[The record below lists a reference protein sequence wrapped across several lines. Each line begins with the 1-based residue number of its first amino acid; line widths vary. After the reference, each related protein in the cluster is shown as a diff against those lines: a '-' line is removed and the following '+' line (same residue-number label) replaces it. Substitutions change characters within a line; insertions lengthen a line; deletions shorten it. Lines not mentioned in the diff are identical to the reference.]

1 MISPTELRLGNIV
14 LFDGTPAVVKA
25 VTEHS
30 VFLEGCL
37 ADSGVDGYQ
46 SVSVDD
52 DRLQPV
58 PLSDTLF
65 AIIGKYRMDDE
76 FGVQY
81 QYYQNRSTYT
91 VREDEE
97 GYYIGLYTKD
107 APIHVTPNHFH
118 SLHELQNIHFTQYG
132 EEMEINLKW
141 LKRFFSSS
149 QNAQK

>member
-1 MISPTELRLGNIV
+1 MISPAELRLGNIV

-30 VFLEGCL
+30 VFFDGCP

-46 SVSVDD
+46 SVSVND

-65 AIIGKYRMDDE
+65 AVMGKGRMDDE

-81 QYYQNRSTYT
+81 QYYHNRSTYM

-97 GYYIGLYTKD
+97 GYYIGLYTTD
-107 APIHVTPNHFH
+107 APIHITPNHFH
-118 SLHELQNIHFTQYG
+118 SLHELQNIHFAQYG
-132 EEMEINLKW
+132 EEMEIDLKM
-141 LKRFFSSS
+141 LKRVLF
-149 QNAQK
+149 KK